1 MLQCAAGAEYMEE
14 IIVEI
19 ITLVENTSVSEMYK
33 ARHGLSFYIETRQH
47 KILFDLGPDEQF
59 LKNAGRLGVNI
70 ADVDTVVISH
80 GHTDHGGG
88 LKLLLEK
95 NNKARI
101 YIRENG
107 FRPHSLRFMY
117 MHFSVG
123 LDKKLESND
132 RIIYT
137 GETYVI
143 DDELSVF
150 ACVSG
155 NEMVSR
161 SNRNLYEKID
171 GRYVRDPF
179 LHEQNLIISEGD
191 NKVLIAGCAHNGIIN
206 IVNRGQELT
215 GSTLTHAVSGIHM
228 LNPTTTKSAAN
239 YTDRLGVRMMDY
251 RIQYY
256 TCHCT
261 GLDGY
266 RMLRDVMGDQIQYA
280 ATGSMMS
287 I

>member
-1 MLQCAAGAEYMEE
+1 
-14 IIVEI
+14 
-19 ITLVENTSVSEMYK
+19 MYK
-33 ARHGLSFYIETRQH
+33 ARHGLSFYIETRLH
-47 KILFDLGPDEQF
+47 KILFDLGPNEQF

-88 LKLLLEK
+88 MELFLEK
-95 NNKARI
+95 NKKASI

-117 MHFSVG
+117 MHFSIG
-123 LDKKLESND
+123 LDKKLKSNS
-132 RIIYT
+132 RIIFT
-137 GETYVI
+137 EENDVI
-143 DDELSVF
+143 DDELFVF
-150 ACVSG
+150 AGVSG
-155 NEMVSR
+155 KELVSR

-191 NKVLIAGCAHNGIIN
+191 NKVLMAGCAHNGIIN
-206 IVNRGQELT
+206 IVNKGQELT
-215 GSTLTHAVSGIHM
+215 GGTLTHAISGIHM
-228 LNPTTTKSAAN
+228 LTPNTAKSTN
-239 YTDRLGVRMMDY
+239 YVDRLGARLMDY

-261 GLDGY
+261 GLKGY
-266 RMLRDVMGDQIQYA
+266 QILRSMMGEQIQYA
-280 ATGSMMS
+280 ATGSVME

>member
-1 MLQCAAGAEYMEE
+1 M
-14 IIVEI
+14 EI

-33 ARHGLSFYIETRQH
+33 ARHGLSLYIETKLH
-47 KILFDLGPDEQF
+47 KILFDLGPNDQF
-59 LKNAGRLGVNI
+59 LKNAARMGVNI

-88 LKLLLEK
+88 MEFFLEK
-95 NNKARI
+95 NKKANI
-101 YIRENG
+101 FIRENG

-132 RIIYT
+132 RIIFT
-137 GETYVI
+137 GENYVI
-143 DDELSVF
+143 DDELFVF
-150 ACVSG
+150 ADVSG
-155 NEMVSR
+155 KELESR

-179 LHEQNLIISEGD
+179 LHEQNLIIPEGD

-206 IVNRGQELT
+206 IINRGQELT
-215 GSTLTHAVSGIHM
+215 GGTLTHAISGIHM
-228 LNPTTTKSAAN
+228 LNPNTAKSAD
-239 YTDRLGVRMMDY
+239 YVDRLGARMMDY

-261 GLDGY
+261 GLNAY
-266 RMLRDVMGDQIQYA
+266 RILRGVMGDQIQYV
-280 ATGSMMS
+280 ATGSVME